1 MDIAP
6 EYAAAVAR
14 EFSRHRRES
23 GSTSPERFA
32 RVYLEHAFDRP
43 SCRLHS
49 ELNTE
54 LVRMATRRGSHLAV
68 AAPRGHAKSTIVS
81 LAYILWCLLYGKE
94 EFVLL
99 VSATTEQ
106 ADKLLDHVKRQLET
120 NGKLR
125 ADFPELGRVKTITPW
140 RKNTILIP
148 GAGMLMSYSAGQN
161 MRGARHGKSRPTLI
175 VADDLEDKLQVAS
188 QEQRGKLQDW
198 FTSTLLKAGTPS
210 TNVVVVGTVLHHDSL
225 LANLLNPGVAP
236 GWQRL
241 EYKAIE
247 RPSDHPKLWKEW
259 GDIYRG
265 TVTHEDLD
273 PMDGADAFYALHQE
287 EMDQGAQVLW
297 KGLYS
302 YLDLMKIRIREG
314 ESSFQAEYQNQPLD
328 PDHCI
333 FSRAPLT
340 FWNTR
345 FATPRELIASL
356 KGHGEFYG
364 SCDPGLGGNLTHGD
378 YSAIIVI
385 YKHWPTKMKYVIVAD
400 LARRTPT
407 DTIARIVEYCTMYT
421 FRSFVL
427 ESNQF
432 QQLMYDD
439 LLRQVRGAG
448 LKTAVYPLKSQA
460 SKLQRIASLE
470 PQVSQGQIVFNSTH
484 ELLMEQLRAFPMGK
498 HDDGPDALQMA
509 VADSDLFSTGLY
521 DPNRP
526 RGLIGSVDGSV
537 W

>member
-1 MDIAP
+1 MKIAP
-6 EYAAAVAR
+6 EYAVTIAA

-23 GSTSPERFA
+23 AAKSPELFA
-32 RVYLEHAFDRP
+32 RVYLDHAFERP
-43 SCRLHS
+43 PCRLHA

-54 LVRMATRRGSHLAV
+54 LVRMTTRRGSHLAV

-81 LAYILWCLLYGKE
+81 LAYILWCLLYKKE

-99 VSATTEQ
+99 VSATGEQ

-120 NGKLR
+120 NGMLR
-125 ADFPELGRVKTITPW
+125 ADFPDLGRAKSITPW
-140 RKNTILIP
+140 RKNSILIP

-188 QEQRGKLQDW
+188 EEQRGKLQDW

-225 LANLLNPGVAP
+225 LANLLNPAAAP

-241 EYKAIE
+241 EYRAIE
-247 RPSDHPKLWKEW
+247 RATDHPELWQRWEE
-259 GDIYRG
+259 IYRG
-265 TVTHEDLD
+265 EVKHEDLD
-273 PMDGADAFYALHQE
+273 PMDGADAYYRLHQQ
-287 EMDQGAQVLW
+287 EMDRGAQVLW

-302 YLDLMKIRIREG
+302 YQDLMKIRIREG

-328 PDHCI
+328 PAHCI
-333 FSRAPLT
+333 FSRAP
-340 FWNTR
+340 FMYWNTT
-345 FATPRELIASL
+345 FATAQELIQSL

-364 SCDPGLGGNLTHGD
+364 ACDPGLGGNLTHGD
-378 YSAIIVI
+378 YSAILII
-385 YKHWPTKMKYVIVAD
+385 YKHWPTKKKYVIVAD
-400 LARRTPT
+400 LARRNPS
-407 DTIARIVEYCTMYT
+407 DTIARIVEYCKVYE

-432 QQLMYDD
+432 QRLMFDD

-448 LKTAVYPLKSQA
+448 LDTKIYPIESKT

-470 PQVSQGQIVFNSTH
+470 PQVSQGQVVFNSTH
-484 ELLMEQLRAFPMGK
+484 ELLMEQLRAFPLAK

-509 VADSDLFSTGLY
+509 VADSDLFSYGLY
-521 DPNRP
+521 DPDRP
-526 RGLIGSVDGSV
+526 RGLIGSVGGKT